1 MRRCGIDPNRPAGK
15 ATVWRGDDQLRW
27 YQRAVDAVRTLRV
40 ERWIESSYG
49 CVIAMTEG
57 GATNMV
63 SRVVN
68 DVPVDECRSERRGM
82 DVLSRQHR

>member
-1 MRRCGIDPNRPAGK
+1 MKKTTKTKPIPGLSK
-15 ATVWRGDDQLRW
+15 E
-27 YQRAVDAVRTLRV
+27 QRAAVDAVRTLRV

-49 CVIAMTEG
+49 CVIAMTDG

-68 DVPVDECRSERRGM
+68 DVTVDERRSERRGM

>member
-1 MRRCGIDPNRPAGK
+1 
-15 ATVWRGDDQLRW
+15 
-27 YQRAVDAVRTLRV
+27 
-40 ERWIESSYG
+40 
-49 CVIAMTEG
+49 VIAMTDG

-68 DVPVDECRSERRGM
+68 DVTVDERRSERRGM